1 MQQGSTTYAH
11 RDALYNLALSAPWRN
26 PRESERH
33 VRWTRELRQALRP
46 CATGGVYVNHIGR
59 ADQVR
64 AVSGPQ
70 AANQRSLTHARRLQS
85 AH

>member
-11 RDALYNLALSAPWRN
+11 RDALYNLVLSAQWRD

-33 VRWTRELRQALRP
+33 VRWTRELWQALRP

-59 ADQVR
+59 AD
-64 AVSGPQ
+64 
-70 AANQRSLTHARRLQS
+70 
-85 AH
+85 